1 MAYMGALVESPMGG
15 RLEGGKVV
23 VEDTAEGS
31 QLYNRGYHGQPL
43 PGGGVELDLVEAAYL
58 QEAGKLEV
66 RRGGRLLPLEA
77 LLREGGARVEKFEI
91 KYLVYRDLRQR
102 GYVVKPGVP
111 PLDFRVFPRGT
122 GPDKGPTKYW
132 VLALS
137 ERSVFD
143 LPALEAHLEEVAT
156 VRKQLLVA
164 VVDEESD
171 ITFYKADKA
180 SPRGTAAEGQG
191 DPRTEVL
198 FLRDRAIVLDP
209 EAARRLYD
217 QGFYGKML
225 GEKLQLSLLE
235 TVYLLKR
242 GAIQV
247 KRAQTGRRI
256 GLPTLLREAKAI
268 QPDLEMRLQVYE
280 NLKDR
285 GVIVKTGFKYG
296 SHFRAYEG
304 DPEEHHA
311 KYLVHALP
319 QGYTGMWPEIS
330 RAVRLAHGVR
340 KEILFGRLGPE
351 VEYIRLQRVRP

>member
-1 MAYMGALVESPMGG
+1 MAYMGAPIGQPMGG
-15 RLEGGKVV
+15 RLESGKVV
-23 VEDTAEGS
+23 VEDPAEGS

-58 QEAGKLEV
+58 QEAGKLV
-66 RRGGRLLPLEA
+66 IRRRGRLLSLEG
-77 LLREGGARVEKFEI
+77 LLREGDLHTTKFEI
-91 KYLVYRDLRQR
+91 RYLVYRDLRQR

-143 LPALEAHLEEVAT
+143 LEELEAHLEEVAT

-171 ITFYKADKA
+171 ITFYKVTKA
-180 SPRGTAAEGQG
+180 SPRGRLEGEGGHPPAEA
-191 DPRTEVL
+191 L

-209 EAARRLYD
+209 QEATRLYEE
-217 QGFYGKML
+217 GFYGKML

-235 TVYLLKR
+235 TVYLLR
-242 GAIQV
+242 HGAIQV

-256 GLPTLLREAKAI
+256 GLAALLKEAKAV
-268 QPDLEMRLQVYE
+268 QPDLEMRLRVYE
-280 NLKDR
+280 DLKER

-319 QGYTGMWPEIS
+319 QGHRGMWPEVS